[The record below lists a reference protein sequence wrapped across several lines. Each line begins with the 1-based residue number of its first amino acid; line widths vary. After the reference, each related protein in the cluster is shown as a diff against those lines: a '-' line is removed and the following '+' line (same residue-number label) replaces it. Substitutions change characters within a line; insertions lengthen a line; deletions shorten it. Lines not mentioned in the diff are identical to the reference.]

1 MGGDDSRDENGG
13 GSGDDLGSDLA
24 GGETVGERR
33 TVEPPDTDDR
43 FPVPLRGVA
52 VDAKTRCTHYDSEL
66 DVVALRFPCCD
77 AYCPCF
83 RCHEAVADHDPER
96 APSEAFDD
104 PAVLCR
110 VCGATLSTR
119 AYLDCGDACP
129 ECDASFNP
137 GCRRH
142 HDRYFEPEREVGSE
156 PGSGSEPES

>member
-13 GSGDDLGSDLA
+13 GSGDDRGSDLA

-66 DVVALRFPCCD
+66 DVIALRFPCCD
-77 AYCPCF
+77 AYYPCF
-83 RCHEAVADHDPER
+83 RCHEAVAGHDPER
-96 APSEAFDD
+96 APREAFDD
-104 PAVLCR
+104 PAVLCG
-110 VCGATLSTR
+110 VCGATLSVR
-119 AYLDCGDACP
+119 AYLDCP

-156 PGSGSEPES
+156 PGSESESES